1 MRTSVV
7 MIRAMPET
15 SNTAPTPIARRVAG
29 PSHGSPANGIRP
41 ALAIVGGVALL
52 ALGLAIWALL
62 RPTSAAPSD
71 TATTP
76 TYTDAQQAAAK
87 SKICAAHSLVRVG
100 VNVNTNLQ
108 PPGGPDDTV
117 GALAAAANARVALGG
132 GGQYLLANLDPATP
146 QPVADAVRPFALKL
160 MDIGAAATAG
170 ISNTD
175 PEQAARL
182 QQADAMNTEI
192 ANLCK

>member
-1 MRTSVV
+1 

-15 SNTAPTPIARRVAG
+15 SKTAPAPNTRRVAG
-29 PSHGSPANGIRP
+29 SNHGSPADRTRP
-41 ALAIVGGVALL
+41 ALAIVGIVALL

-62 RPTSAAPSD
+62 RPTSGAPPTAA
-71 TATTP
+71 ATT

-108 PPGGPDDTV
+108 PPGGPDDAV

-146 QPVADAVRPFALKL
+146 RPVADVVRPFALKL

-170 ISNTD
+170 ISNAD
-175 PEQAARL
+175 PQQAARL
-182 QQADAMNTEI
+182 QEADTMNTDI

>member
-1 MRTSVV
+1 
-7 MIRAMPET
+7 MIFAMPET
-15 SNTAPTPIARRVAG
+15 SKTAPPPSTRRVAAT
-29 PSHGSPANGIRP
+29 SHGLAADRTRP
-41 ALAIVGGVALL
+41 ALAIVGIVALL
-52 ALGLAIWALL
+52 ALGLAVWALL
-62 RPTSAAPSD
+62 RPTSGVQPATAA
-71 TATTP
+71 TP
-76 TYTDAQQAAAK
+76 TYTDAQQATAK

-146 QPVADAVRPFALKL
+146 QPVAAAVRPFALKL

-170 ISNTD
+170 TSNAD
-175 PEQAARL
+175 PQQAARL
-182 QQADAMNTEI
+182 QEADAMNTEI

>member
-1 MRTSVV
+1 
-7 MIRAMPET
+7 MPET
-15 SNTAPTPIARRVAG
+15 SRTAPTVSARRVAG
-29 PSHGSPANGIRP
+29 PSHGSTADRTRP
-41 ALAIVGGVALL
+41 ALAIIGAVALL

-62 RPTSAAPSD
+62 RPTSEAPAVTAA
-71 TATTP
+71 TP

-87 SKICAAHSLVRVG
+87 SKICAAHGLVRVG

-170 ISNTD
+170 ISNAD
-175 PEQAARL
+175 PQQAARL
-182 QQADAMNTEI
+182 QEADAMNTEI
-192 ANLCK
+192 DNLCK

>member
-1 MRTSVV
+1 
-7 MIRAMPET
+7 MPET
-15 SNTAPTPIARRVAG
+15 SKTAPTPSARRVAG
-29 PSHGSPANGIRP
+29 PSHGSPADRTRP
-41 ALAIVGGVALL
+41 ALAVVGVVALL

-62 RPTSAAPSD
+62 RPTPQSSSVTAA
-71 TATTP
+71 AP

-87 SKICAAHSLVRVG
+87 SKVCAAHGLVRVG

-108 PPGGPDDTV
+108 PPGGPDDAV

-170 ISNTD
+170 IPNTD
-175 PEQAARL
+175 PQQAARL
-182 QQADAMNTEI
+182 QDADKMNTEI